1 MDIFLRN
8 IDPVAMKK
16 IDEMAKRKSISR
28 QEFLKSVVEKVAYEP
43 ERNENEVRLE
53 RIIEMN
59 FQIMKEATSTISR
72 FENLLVELMEE

>member
-28 QEFLKSVVEKVAYEP
+28 QEFLKSIVEKVAYEP
-43 ERNENEVRLE
+43 EINENEFRLE
-53 RIIEMN
+53 SIIKMN
-59 FQIMKEATSTISR
+59 FQIMKEATSTINR
-72 FENLLVELMEE
+72 FENLLVELTEE